1 MTLCVAE
8 AHYCS
13 QLHHCV
19 LVCSVALTG
28 FHDREQQLVL
38 MLVILMQ
45 KYFCLRVLQLCY
57 LPLRL
62 FLIDWEAILS
72 CDSEE

>member
-1 MTLCVAE
+1 
-8 AHYCS
+8 
-13 QLHHCV
+13 
-19 LVCSVALTG
+19 
-28 FHDREQQLVL
+28 LVL